1 MNRPSR
7 HSGAPWASNGASST
21 SASGRPGAAWLG
33 TGSRAASSAA
43 VVRSVLA
50 RSAGSAGSLSA
61 AISASASAG
70 PSVSHHSA
78 AIHSGCE
85 WRSAAAAGVSS
96 GSASTSPRASRAARR
111 RTALTSPAP
120 PRESSLASCT
130 DSPDRGVGR
139 DAVEVGELEGPEPQR
154 RHDRGLE
161 AVQPAPGER
170 GDHVVERGAAL
181 DGAVG
186 QAGREA
192 EVARVEPEPL
202 RLAAQRAIG
211 PGALLED
218 PAQDRV
224 SAPPGGGDGRR

>member
-1 MNRPSR
+1 M
-7 HSGAPWASNGASST
+7 
-21 SASGRPGAAWLG
+21 
-33 TGSRAASSAA
+33 
-43 VVRSVLA
+43 VRSVLA

-85 WRSAAAAGVSS
+85 WRSAAACGGVLGQRRDQPARLAGGAPQDGVDEP
-96 GSASTSPRASRAARR
+96 GAAARVLLGELHGLADR
-111 RTALTSPAP
+111 R
-120 PRESSLASCT
+120 
-130 DSPDRGVGR
+130 VGR

-202 RLAAQRAIG
+202 RLPAQRAIG
-211 PGALLED
+211 PRALLED
-218 PAQDRV
+218 AAQDRV
-224 SAPPGGGDGRR
+224 GAPPGGGDGGGGAANFVHWHPTNVQQRPTGSWPSATLPT